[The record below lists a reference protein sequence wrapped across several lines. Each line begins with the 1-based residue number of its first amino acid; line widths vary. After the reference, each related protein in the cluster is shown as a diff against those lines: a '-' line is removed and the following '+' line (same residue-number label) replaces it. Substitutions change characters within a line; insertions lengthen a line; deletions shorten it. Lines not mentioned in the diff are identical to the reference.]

1 VDVDRLGNVTIS
13 VIAASSYGETHRRD
27 LATLDKG

>member
-1 VDVDRLGNVTIS
+1 LLLFSART
-13 VIAASSYGETHRRD
+13 VIAVTSYGETRRRD